1 MQVWQKAAVLL
12 LILEYTILFSPL
24 INFYSTNSQGSFLPL
39 LFFPPTSPV
48 WMMPLDQTK
57 LPLLKPAPSKKPPN
71 KIVCLANTWN
81 NLLMCALQHANSSF
95 KTHHFYFLFSQSH
108 MHISIWLLISMS
120 SYLINSAV
128 RPYQMHYWSP
138 CRWHTEHFLK
148 HHLSHQWQQDRLMQF
163 TSAKPMSTFIPF
175 SIYFHVFN
183 YTVLQNAFESLA
195 DDRGQTNSSVTARL
209 ISSPCLPAL
218 YHWHFVTSH
227 FYGSNP
233 IFDNTP
239 KQLLATGL
247 QFKVNFHISAVEM
260 IIVILTS

>member
-1 MQVWQKAAVLL
+1 
-12 LILEYTILFSPL
+12 
-24 INFYSTNSQGSFLPL
+24 
-39 LFFPPTSPV
+39 
-48 WMMPLDQTK
+48 
-57 LPLLKPAPSKKPPN
+57 
-71 KIVCLANTWN
+71 
-81 NLLMCALQHANSSF
+81 MCALQHANSSF
-95 KTHHFYFLFSQSH
+95 KTHHFYFLFSHSH
-108 MHISIWLLISMS
+108 MHIPIWLLISMS

-138 CRWHTEHFLK
+138 RRRHTEHFLE

-183 YTVLQNAFESLA
+183 YTVLQNRFESLA

-218 YHWHFVTSH
+218 YHWHFVTSQ

-233 IFDNTP
+233 RFDNTP
-239 KQLLATGL
+239 KQSLATGL
-247 QFKVNFHISAVEM
+247 QFKVPVLSHFWSRDDHSYSYFLEVVTVSWVWPGRSQIPNGCGQQDEVCKHACIKPQSPPDCGRFGP
-260 IIVILTS
+260 